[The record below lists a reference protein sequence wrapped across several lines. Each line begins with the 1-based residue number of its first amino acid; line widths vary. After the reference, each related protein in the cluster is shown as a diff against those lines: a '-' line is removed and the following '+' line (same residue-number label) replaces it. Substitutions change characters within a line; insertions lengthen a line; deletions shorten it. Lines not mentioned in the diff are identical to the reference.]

1 MNRIR
6 KIQELSWDERWLL
19 VEATLFL
26 PLTALAVYSVGV
38 GRWQRTLTR
47 LTSLRV
53 ASASDC
59 NVATVKSTDKSVA
72 ADDRQAAIQKARVIA
87 KIVRIAARRGIYHA
101 NCLEQSL
108 VLWWLLALRNIES
121 ELRFGA
127 RKENAQLEAHAW
139 VVYCGVSL
147 NEETDV
153 HERFSPF
160 ETVTAA
166 ARGTIT

>member
-1 MNRIR
+1 MNSIR

-19 VEATLFL
+19 VQATLFL

-47 LTSLRV
+47 LSSLKK
-53 ASASDC
+53 APASDG
-59 NVATVKSTDKSVA
+59 NVATVRSTEKSVA
-72 ADDRQAAIQKARVIA
+72 PEDERAVIQKARVIA
-87 KIVRIAARRGIYHA
+87 KIVRIAAQRGIYHA

-139 VVYCGVSL
+139 IVCCGVSL
-147 NEETDV
+147 NEEADV
-153 HERFSPF
+153 HERFSLF
-160 ETVTAA
+160 EVATVP
-166 ARGTIT
+166 ARTKYQ

>member
-1 MNRIR
+1 VNSIR

-47 LTSLRV
+47 FSSLKK
-53 ASASDC
+53 APASDG
-59 NVATVKSTDKSVA
+59 NVATVKSTEKSVLKAGPA
-72 ADDRQAAIQKARVIA
+72 AMQRARVIA
-87 KIVRIAARRGIYHA
+87 KIVGVAAQRGIYHA

-127 RKENAQLEAHAW
+127 RKENAQLKAHAW
-139 VVYCGVSL
+139 VECCGVSL
-147 NEETDV
+147 NEEPDV
-153 HERFSPF
+153 HERFSLF
-160 ETVTAA
+160 EVATVM
-166 ARGTIT
+166 ARTKYQ